1 MIALSV
7 GWEFPFWVFL
17 MGDSIIWLVICWS
30 WVSVGRLV
38 FLRGWYSVMGAFTNS
53 GFHIVVSWAE
63 SVRASAWSLMITVGV
78 IREFPLR
85 ILFMNHPILWLIMTW
100 ARVFVGRT
108 KLLRWW
114 NSIVRAFTNCSFH
127 IIISWSK
134 FVRAIDR
141 SIMVAVKIVREL
153 PLRRLQVNESPIG
166 LIMGWPWVLIVWAD
180 ISWGRDTVVGALSNF
195 RFQVVWSRTDQL
207 NWSV

>member
-17 MGDSIIWLVICWS
+17 MGDSIIWLVISWS
-30 WVSVGRLV
+30 WVIVGRIEL
-38 FLRGWYSVMGAFTNS
+38 LWSWYCVLGAFTNS
-53 GFHIVVSWAE
+53 RFHIVVSWAE

-85 ILFMNHPILWLIMTW
+85 ILFMNYPILWLIMTW

-114 NSIVRAFTNCSFH
+114 NCIVRAFTNGSFH
-127 IIISWSK
+127 VIISWSK
-134 FVRAIDR
+134 FVRAGDR
-141 SIMVAVKIVREL
+141 SIMVAVTIVREL
-153 PLRRLQVNESPIG
+153 PLWRLQVNESSIG
-166 LIMGWPWVLIVWAD
+166 LIMGWPWILIVWAD
-180 ISWGRDTVVGALSNF
+180 ISWGRDGVVGAVSNF